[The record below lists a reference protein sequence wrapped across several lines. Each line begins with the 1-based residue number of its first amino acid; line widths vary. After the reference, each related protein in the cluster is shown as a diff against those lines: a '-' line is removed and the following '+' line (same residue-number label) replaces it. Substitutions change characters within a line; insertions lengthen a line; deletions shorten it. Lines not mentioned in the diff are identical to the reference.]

1 LVLLAVAET
10 LWGGVGSHER
20 AVFDEEAGQDGR
32 EKLRELQSGEE
43 RGQPLYNF
51 VCPGVEAVTGRKLIL
66 V

>member
-1 LVLLAVAET
+1 MLLAVGAEA

-51 VCPGVEAVTGRKLIL
+51 VSRRRGGHGT
-66 V
+66 